1 MKSTDTDKGKLKIH
15 NTHLKETYQCES
27 FMKKAGHDFIY
38 MKTYYFMLKVI
49 GYKNIITNVT
59 NLLQILQRW
68 QNITDYSNNFVIWNV
83 IHDRGNL
90 WIAKTVFDVYFLRFG
105 ADLS

>member
-1 MKSTDTDKGKLKIH
+1 MGVFFPCYKITWGKKIINQRVAALKSTDTDKGKLKIH
-15 NTHLKETYQCES
+15 STHLKETYQCES

-68 QNITDYSNNFVIWNV
+68 QNRTGYSNNFVI
-83 IHDRGNL
+83 
-90 WIAKTVFDVYFLRFG
+90 
-105 ADLS
+105 